1 MSSEVVDGGC
11 VLLPSI
17 EKPLAGRGKT
27 ENIVRGKMPKD
38 INYQLGWKVHN
49 EFMFVCMLDVSIPS
63 TYP

>member
-27 ENIVRGKMPKD
+27 EDIGRGKIPED
-38 INYQLGWKVHN
+38 INYQLDWKVHGDLCACV
-49 EFMFVCMLDVSIPS
+49 F
-63 TYP
+63 